1 MKEFV
6 EFELTKEF
14 RDRFQEALDQHDA
27 LFIQESLTDVNPAD
41 ITSLLYE
48 FNAEESKYVLNIL
61 PLDIRAQI
69 INDLDSETR
78 LGFLKTYTPAE
89 ITEVV
94 NLLDS
99 DDAADILNELAI
111 KTSEEVIAGL
121 DPVLRSQVIDL
132 LRYDENVAGGLMAKE
147 LIKAR
152 SNWSVVQCVEEIR
165 KQAENVTKF
174 YTIFV
179 VDESDKLLGKVA
191 LQDIVISDANKL
203 VADIYEQDIVSVE
216 TYLPDTEVAEIMKRY
231 DLESVPVVNVQGHL
245 VGRITIDDIVD
256 VITEQADEERQL
268 MSGITEDVEED
279 DTVWKNTR
287 ARLPWLLIGIF
298 GGMLSARFMGLF
310 EMELARVTAI
320 AFFVPL
326 IQATGGNVG
335 IQSSSLIVQ
344 SLASSG
350 FVFDGLWQRLT
361 KVIFVALL
369 NGIFLSIIVFA
380 ANILLIGNQQLSLT
394 VSIALFAVVV
404 FASLVGT
411 ITPLI
416 LDRFGFNPAVASGPF
431 ITTINDLLGLTV
443 YFLTVR
449 ILLTLHCLFK
459 VMQGCWRLR

>member
-1 MKEFV
+1 MKEFA

-14 RDRFQEALDQHDA
+14 RDRFQEALDQHDHQ
-27 LFIQESLTDVNPAD
+27 FIREKLEHVNPAD
-41 ITSLLYE
+41 ITALLYE
-48 FNAEESKYVLNIL
+48 FTSVESKFTLEIL
-61 PLDIRAQI
+61 PLAVRAQI
-69 INDLDSETR
+69 IKDLDPETR
-78 LGFLKTYTPAE
+78 ANFLKIYEPVE
-89 ITEVV
+89 ITEII

-99 DDAADILNELAI
+99 DDAADILNELPI
-111 KTSEEVIAGL
+111 KNSEEVISGL
-121 DPVLRSQVIDL
+121 DPLLRSQVIDL

-152 SNWSVVQCVEEIR
+152 STWSVVQCVEEIR

-174 YTIFV
+174 YTVFV
-179 VDESDKLLGKVA
+179 VDEQDKLLGKVA

-203 VADIYEQDIVSVE
+203 VADIYEQDVVAVE
-216 TYLPDTEVAEIMKRY
+216 TYMPDTEVAGIMKKY
-231 DLESVPVVNVQGHL
+231 DLESVPVVNVQGQL

-256 VITEQADEERQL
+256 VITEQAEEDRQL
-268 MSGITEDVEED
+268 MSGITGDVEED

-310 EMELARVTAI
+310 EVELARVTAI

-335 IQSSSLIVQ
+335 IQSSSLVVQ
-344 SLASSG
+344 SLASTG
-350 FVFDGLWQRLT
+350 YVNEGLWQRMT
-361 KVIFVALL
+361 KVLFVALL
-369 NGIFLSIIVFA
+369 NGFFLSLLVFG
-380 ANILLIGNQQLSLT
+380 ANWLLFGTHQLSFV
-394 VSIALFAVVV
+394 VSIALFSVVV
-404 FASLVGT
+404 FASLIGT

-443 YFLTVR
+443 YFFT
-449 ILLTLHCLFK
+449 IH
-459 VMQGCWRLR
+459 VML